1 MSTHDFSG
9 PRRCPITKALVH
21 VLCVLLALG
30 LMSEPLLADTA
41 YYMDSA
47 GVVGLGSAR
56 KLAKAR
62 EKALQHC
69 LNNGGDDCELVGES
83 TACGW
88 SSLAVS
94 YDLGGR
100 TIATAFGQPSRKKA
114 RRKALQKCR
123 ELGGED
129 CLRLRLHED
138 THCD

>member
-9 PRRCPITKALVH
+9 PPKGSIAKALVH
-21 VLCVLLALG
+21 GLCVLLALG
-30 LMSEPLLADTA
+30 LMSVPLLADTA

-69 LNNGGDDCELVGES
+69 LENGGEDCELVGES
-83 TACGW
+83 TECGW
-88 SSLAVS
+88 SSLAVA

-100 TIATAFGQPSRKKA
+100 TTATAFGQSSRKKA
-114 RRKALQKCR
+114 RRKALKNCR
-123 ELGGED
+123 ALGGED